1 MDGALLIHDSSTNSI
16 PSSEDQFVIGSMRKS
31 VDHGELLVKRQRNDF
46 GSGRSTSGRI
56 RSTGGRRM
64 GSQGG
69 VRRGIEFGFRRRES
83 FPYEKMGVTQFL
95 ESGPKDVQ
103 FRLQVLR
110 TGNSKSPS
118 KQATKYSLFDMG
130 RMVGKIVYIYEYT

>member
-1 MDGALLIHDSSTNSI
+1 MDGAFLIHDSSANRI
-16 PSSEDQFVIGSMRKS
+16 PSSEDQFVVGSMRKS

-56 RSTGGRRM
+56 RSTRGRRL
-64 GSQGG
+64 GIQGG
-69 VRRGIEFGFRRRES
+69 AMRGIEFGLRSRES
-83 FPYEKMGVTQFL
+83 FPYEKMGVSQFL

-110 TGNSKSPS
+110 TGNSKGPS
-118 KQATKYSLFDMG
+118 KQATKYCLFDMG
-130 RMVGKIVYIYEYT
+130 RVVGK